1 MAIPDEEFG
10 QILHMLSNAGK
21 IGIFLKDKT
30 GVQHRFYKKDS
41 ELWCCRRDKDD
52 NKTDHPVFKMSDVI
66 KQQEQRKLSERAKSP
81 FIQGIKQKLKE
92 DYPDME
98 ESEIDAY
105 TDVIEHAGQ
114 TREKLMQMGLSKEN
128 ADKLITATLSEQH
141 PYAQSQIQREMTF
154 GNLKRRNTE
163 SE

>member
-1 MAIPDEEFG
+1 
-10 QILHMLSNAGK
+10 
-21 IGIFLKDKT
+21 
-30 GVQHRFYKKDS
+30 
-41 ELWCCRRDKDD
+41 
-52 NKTDHPVFKMSDVI
+52 MSDVI